1 MKAVLR
7 SAFLILLF
15 GLGPLTTAKADEQKT
30 WSIDRVLGDPN
41 APNTI
46 IEYSSLTCGHC
57 ASFHANVL
65 PRLKEEWINT
75 GKLKLIY
82 RDFPLDHLALAA
94 AVVTHGAPAD
104 RYFAFL
110 NAYFHAQESWA
121 RAEDPLAAIK
131 NIARLGGMTEKQIS
145 EALAN
150 REVLQEINARKADGA
165 RLYKIDGTPTFVING
180 VVHTGDLNFDD
191 FVKRLNK

>member
-1 MKAVLR
+1 MKTVLR
-7 SAFLILLF
+7 FAFLILLF
-15 GLGPLTTAKADEQKT
+15 GLGPLTTAKADDEKT
-30 WSIDRVLGDPN
+30 WSLDRVLGDPN

-57 ASFHANVL
+57 AQFHANVL
-65 PRLKEEWINT
+65 PQLKKEWIDT

-94 AVVTHGAPAD
+94 AVVTHGAPED
-104 RYFAFL
+104 RYFVFL
-110 NAYFHAQESWA
+110 NAFFHAQQSWA
-121 RAEDPLAAIK
+121 RADDPLAAIK
-131 NIARLGGMTEKQIS
+131 NIARLGGMTETQIN

-150 REVLQEINARKADGA
+150 KDVLQEINARKADGA
-165 RLYKIDGTPTFVING
+165 RRYKIDGTPTFVING
-180 VVHTGDLNFDD
+180 VAHVGDLSYDD